1 MIQEILKEELG
12 ISNEV
17 CEITSKIKQKTSYN
31 YSLHMNDKDFY
42 SKLNINDKVAINV
55 FVDGFIISYGEFK
68 IKIYIRVLN
77 NCSEYYD
84 VYLKT
89 YDSFYSFDHN
99 LITLFL
105 TSKNGKIEWNK
116 HSSSLQHEVE
126 HFYQAN
132 LRNKPYLSSD
142 VNNKETIKYNR
153 FIEMLKSKDFYLK
166 KIGLVFYLSYKYERD
181 AYINGLYEKIME
193 INSESYIQEPI
204 KILKNYQ
211 PYIRINN
218 LKKFLETVENNLK
231 KKNELLEK
239 LNNENIDYKTFLN
252 KANWVIKEYTRGFA
266 RVIYKSKKD
275 IMSKFPPKKPF

>member
-31 YSLHMNDKDFY
+31 YSLHKDDIDFY
-42 SKLNINDKVAINV
+42 GKLNINDKVAINV
-55 FVDGFIISYGEFK
+55 FVDGFIISHGEMMIKVFIRILDSNDK
-68 IKIYIRVLN
+68 YYNQYLKIY
-77 NCSEYYD
+77 
-84 VYLKT
+84 
-89 YDSFYSFDHN
+89 DSYYSFDNN

-105 TSKNGKIEWNK
+105 TSKNGKIEWSN

-126 HFYQAN
+126 HYYQAF
-132 LRNKPYLSSD
+132 LSKKPYLSSD

-153 FIEMLKSKDFYLK
+153 FLEMLKSKDYITK

-193 INSESYIQEPI
+193 INNEGYIQEPI

-218 LKKFLETVENNLK
+218 LKKFLETVENNPD

-239 LNNENIDYKTFLN
+239 LNNENIEYKTFLN
-252 KANWVIKEYTRGFA
+252 KSNWVIKEYIRGFA
-266 RVIYKSKKD
+266 RIIYKSKKD